1 MFINDKI
8 TGVSTKEKAV
18 RIISASNPNIKPS
31 STFDWKHFLQKKELE
46 SSSFHNFMRQER
58 DAGISQLVLDYKASS
73 QLHTD
78 RRFDLE
84 RLDVDDKKQ
93 ADFMNFAAIGIQ
105 NLLLA
110 NDTKKILSPKASK
123 PHSQIIESSLTSRGD
138 SRLEKSKAGIYS
150 RQQSKDIIILKNSN
164 PEPLLAKDIKLPI
177 QIGRAR
183 SSRGL
188 NRVGYQVG
196 LNMSE
201 VPAVIRK
208 GSSSD
213 DKFTTNADTQKSPLA
228 TERQSFYKAENQRLF
243 SITEPKFNSTVFSG
257 KMSSRAGI
265 RQPNDGRISPPL
277 TNDKASKLRS
287 FLSKRR
293 SDVSGRWQMPTAA
306 IVSLCRLVDTSS
318 VRQSMI
324 LSLDNMRSSRNAS
337 VDRGNSMTNT
347 QVLTQMVNRQPNPRV
362 RSRVIQNNPLLRM
375 KR

>member
-18 RIISASNPNIKPS
+18 RIISASNPNMKPS

-110 NDTKKILSPKASK
+110 NDTKKRLSPKASK
-123 PHSQIIESSLTSRGD
+123 PHLQNIESSLTSRGD
-138 SRLEKSKAGIYS
+138 SRLERSKAGIYS
-150 RQQSKDIIILKNSN
+150 RQQSKDIIILNNSN

-196 LNMSE
+196 LNISE
-201 VPAVIRK
+201 VPVVIRK

-324 LSLDNMRSSRNAS
+324 LSLDNMRSSRNVS

>member
-110 NDTKKILSPKASK
+110 NDTKKRLSPKASK

-277 TNDKASKLRS
+277 TNDKASKLRL